1 MKRLYSS
8 ALTLCTFLSISAQ
21 EVVWQKDIKSSTQDF
36 LSQMTTTIDQQYLIT
51 GSSIPSRTSGTTPS
65 TGSGTAL
72 SRASG
77 ISSLSKAGSTL
88 PFGSAQGKLAQGPQ
102 NNGYDFHLVKLNQQ
116 GEEVWE
122 KYFSGQ
128 NHDFLSATVNT
139 QEGGFLLAGTTF
151 SGKGLDKKE
160 DSKGGSDI
168 WLIRINEFG
177 DELWQKTIGGASD
190 EEARAVIQTTDM
202 GFFVAGNV
210 AFGSL
215 PFDSAQGTEQ
225 GSLRE
230 PQGTSGTQGTRG
242 YGSKDVLVVRL
253 DKNGKELS
261 QLVLGGK
268 GLDEVE
274 KMIPTKDG
282 GALLGVYSRS
292 NAVEGSGMPDS
303 GSKAISQKPKASG
316 NYGEGDYWI
325 IKLSKDGK
333 MEWEKNFGGTGDDHL
348 RTLALTSTGYL
359 IGGESRSE
367 RSGNKAV
374 GIEEGTDLW
383 LISLDERGEEIW
395 QKSYNFKN
403 RDVLMGM
410 SVISTPNPSRGGES
424 THLTKGILLGGYTQA
439 EGRIESDDETFWM
452 LYLDQNGNEQWRK
465 HVKGESKKKEE
476 RLSDIKLNRDGSIV
490 LAGTSAEELGK
501 ENWKIVKL
509 GDKQIDQLIEKQD
522 IKIYPNPVS
531 EYAYVEINMD
541 DGSGM
546 LGDGKTEAEITV
558 YDMGGRQL
566 QSVKTK
572 NKVTKINTQAL
583 IQGAYLVSVKTNDN
597 KTASAKLIKK

>member
-1 MKRLYSS
+1 MKRLYSG
-8 ALTLCTFLSISAQ
+8 ALFLGTILGVSAQ
-21 EVVWQKDIKSSTQDF
+21 EVIWQKDIKSSTQDF
-36 LSQMTTTIDQQYLIT
+36 LSQITTTIDQQYLIT
-51 GSSIPSRTSGTTPS
+51 GSSIPSRASGTTPS
-65 TGSGTAL
+65 RASGTTP

-77 ISSLSKAGSTL
+77 NTPSLREPQG
-88 PFGSAQGKLAQGPQ
+88 PGQDQGKQ
-102 NNGYDFHLVKLNQQ
+102 NTGYDFHLVKLNQQ

-139 QEGGFLLAGTTF
+139 QEGGFILAGTSF
-151 SGKGLDKKE
+151 SGKGLDKKD

-177 DELWQKTIGGASD
+177 DELWQKTVGSASD

-210 AFGSL
+210 AFGS
-215 PFDSAQGTEQ
+215 AQATGQ

-230 PQGTSGTQGTRG
+230 PQGTAGIQGTAGTRG

-292 NAVEGSGMPDS
+292 ASSPSPSKGGEQDRSIQNSKSLSGYAKS
-303 GSKAISQKPKASG
+303 TE
-316 NYGEGDYWI
+316 NFGEGDYWI

-333 MEWEKNFGGTGDDHL
+333 VEWEKNFGGTGDDHL

-367 RSGNKAV
+367 RSGNKTV

-410 SVISTPNPSRGGES
+410 SVISSSSPSKGGES
-424 THLTKGILLGGYTQA
+424 GNLTKGILLGGYTQA

-465 HVKGESKKKEE
+465 HVKGESRKREE

-509 GDKQIDQLIEKQD
+509 GDQQIDQLIEKQD

-531 EYAYVEINMD
+531 EYAYVEI
-541 DGSGM
+541 GFISSPSPSKG
-546 LGDGKTEAEITV
+546 GEPPFEANIVV
-558 YDMGGRQL
+558 YDMGGRQV
-566 QSVKTK
+566 QSIKTK

-583 IQGAYLVSVKTNDN
+583 VQGAYLVSVKTNDN

>member
-1 MKRLYSS
+1 MRKLYTG
-8 ALTLCTFLSISAQ
+8 ALFMCLSLSVPAQ
-21 EVVWQKDIKSSTQDF
+21 DVVWQKDIKSSTQDF
-36 LSQMTTTIDQQYLIT
+36 LSQITTTIDGQYLIS
-51 GSSIPSRTSGTTPS
+51 GSSIQSKK
-65 TGSGTAL
+65 L
-72 SRASG
+72 SAE
-77 ISSLSKAGSTL
+77 SK
-88 PFGSAQGKLAQGPQ
+88 Q
-102 NNGYDFHLVKLNQQ
+102 NNGYDFHLVKLNQM

-128 NHDFLSATVNT
+128 NHDFLSEAVAT
-139 QEGGFLLAGTTF
+139 QEGGFLAAGT
-151 SGKGLDKKE
+151 SYSNKGFDKKE
-160 DSKGGSDI
+160 DCKGGSDI

-190 EEARAVIQTTDM
+190 EEARAVIQTTDL
-202 GFFVAGNV
+202 GFYVAGNIQN
-210 AFGSL
+210 
-215 PFDSAQGTEQ
+215 SAK
-225 GSLRE
+225 
-230 PQGTSGTQGTRG
+230 G
-242 YGSKDVLVVRL
+242 YGSKDVLIIRL

-261 QLVLGGK
+261 QLILGGK

-292 NAVEGSGMPDS
+292 NSG
-303 GSKAISQKPKASG
+303 GTKRTE
-316 NYGEGDYWI
+316 NFGEGDYWI
-325 IKLSKDGK
+325 IKLTKDGK
-333 MEWEKNFGGTGDDHL
+333 VEWEKNFGGTGDDHL

-367 RSGNKAV
+367 RSGNKTA

-383 LISLDERGEEIW
+383 LVSLNERGEEIW

-410 SVISTPNPSRGGES
+410 SVLHASDDKSS
-424 THLTKGILLGGYTQA
+424 KGILLGGYTQA
-439 EGRIESDDETFWM
+439 EGRIENDDETFWM

-465 HVKGESKKKEE
+465 HVKGESRKREE

-490 LAGTSAEELGK
+490 LAGTSAEELGE

-531 EYAYVEINMD
+531 DYAYVEIGFD
-541 DGSGM
+541 F
-546 LGDGKTEAEITV
+546 KEADIV
-558 YDMGGRQL
+558 LYDMGEGSFR
-566 QSVKTK
+566 V
-572 NKVTKINTQAL
+572 
-583 IQGAYLVSVKTNDN
+583 
-597 KTASAKLIKK
+597 

>member
-1 MKRLYSS
+1 MNKIYSG
-8 ALTLCTFLSISAQ
+8 ALFLCSVLGVSAQ
-21 EVVWQKDIKSSTQDF
+21 EVIWQKDIKSSTQDF
-36 LSQMTTTIDQQYLIT
+36 LSQVTTTIDQQYLIT
-51 GSSIPSRTSGTTPS
+51 GSSIQTGNNLSGT
-65 TGSGTAL
+65 G
-72 SRASG
+72 
-77 ISSLSKAGSTL
+77 
-88 PFGSAQGKLAQGPQ
+88 GKSQQP

-139 QEGGFLLAGTTF
+139 QDGGFVLAGTSF

-177 DELWQKTIGGASD
+177 DELWQKTIGGNSD
-190 EEARAVIQTTDM
+190 EEARAVIQTTDL
-202 GFFVAGNV
+202 GFFVAGNIQN
-210 AFGSL
+210 
-215 PFDSAQGTEQ
+215 SAK
-225 GSLRE
+225 
-230 PQGTSGTQGTRG
+230 G
-242 YGSKDVLVVRL
+242 YGSKDVLVVKL

-261 QLVLGGK
+261 QLILGGK

-292 NAVEGSGMPDS
+292 GAVAGSGMPEA
-303 GSKAISQKPKASG
+303 GSKASSQMPKASG
-316 NYGEGDYWI
+316 NFGEGDYWI
-325 IKLSKDGK
+325 IKLNKEGK
-333 MEWEKNFGGTGDDHL
+333 VEWEKNFGGKGDDHL

-367 RSGNKAV
+367 RSGNKTV

-383 LISLDERGEEIW
+383 LISLNERGGEIW

-410 SVISTPNPSRGGES
+410 SVIAGKQEDGSGS
-424 THLTKGILLGGYTQA
+424 KGVLLGGYTQA
-439 EGRIESDDETFWM
+439 EGRIETDDETFWM

-465 HVKGESKKKEE
+465 HVKGESRKREE

-531 EYAYVEINMD
+531 DYAYVEIGME
-541 DGSGM
+541 DGSWK
-546 LGDGKTEAEITV
+546 LGDGKFEAEIVV

-566 QSVKTK
+566 QSLKTK
-572 NKVTKINTQAL
+572 NKVTKINTQNL
-583 IQGAYLVSVKTNDN
+583 VQGAYLVTVKTNDN

>member
-1 MKRLYSS
+1 MNKFYSG
-8 ALTLCTFLSISAQ
+8 ALLLCSVLGISAQ

-36 LSQMTTTIDQQYLIT
+36 LSQITTTIDGQYLIS
-51 GSSIPSRTSGTTPS
+51 GSSIQSDKLSADSR
-65 TGSGTAL
+65 
-72 SRASG
+72 
-77 ISSLSKAGSTL
+77 
-88 PFGSAQGKLAQGPQ
+88 Q
-102 NNGYDFHLVKLNQQ
+102 NNGYDFHLIKLNQQ

-128 NHDFLSATVNT
+128 GHDFLSATLAT
-139 QEGGFLLAGTTF
+139 QEGGFLAAGTSY
-151 SGKGLDKKE
+151 SGKELDKKD

-177 DELWQKTIGGASD
+177 DELWQKTLGGTSD
-190 EEARAVIQTTDM
+190 EEARAVIQTTDL
-202 GFFVAGNV
+202 GFFVAGNTQ
-210 AFGSL
+210 
-215 PFDSAQGTEQ
+215 DSEK
-225 GSLRE
+225 
-230 PQGTSGTQGTRG
+230 G
-242 YGSKDVLVVRL
+242 YGSKDVLIIRM

-268 GLDEVE
+268 DLDEVE

-282 GALLGVYSRS
+282 GALLGIYSRS
-292 NAVEGSGMPDS
+292 NAG
-303 GSKAISQKPKASG
+303 GSKKSEG
-316 NYGEGDYWI
+316 FGEGDYWI
-325 IKLSKDGK
+325 IKLSKEGK
-333 MEWEKNFGGTGDDHL
+333 VEWEKNFGGKGDDHL

-367 RSGNKAV
+367 RSGNKTV

-410 SVISTPNPSRGGES
+410 NVVYNRSTDNNQSS
-424 THLTKGILLGGYTQA
+424 TKGILLGGYTQA
-439 EGRIESDDETFWM
+439 EGRIENEDETFWI

-465 HVKGESKKKEE
+465 HVKGESRKREE

-531 EYAYVEINMD
+531 DYAYVEIGFD
-541 DGSGM
+541 FKDADIV
-546 LGDGKTEAEITV
+546 L

-566 QSVKTK
+566 QSLKTK

-583 IQGAYLVSVKTNDN
+583 VQGAYLVNIKTNDN
-597 KTASAKLIKK
+597 KSASAKLIKK

>member
-1 MKRLYSS
+1 
-8 ALTLCTFLSISAQ
+8 
-21 EVVWQKDIKSSTQDF
+21 
-36 LSQMTTTIDQQYLIT
+36 
-51 GSSIPSRTSGTTPS
+51 
-65 TGSGTAL
+65 
-72 SRASG
+72 
-77 ISSLSKAGSTL
+77 
-88 PFGSAQGKLAQGPQ
+88 
-102 NNGYDFHLVKLNQQ
+102 
-116 GEEVWE
+116 
-122 KYFSGQ
+122 
-128 NHDFLSATVNT
+128 
-139 QEGGFLLAGTTF
+139 
-151 SGKGLDKKE
+151 
-160 DSKGGSDI
+160 
-168 WLIRINEFG
+168 
-177 DELWQKTIGGASD
+177 
-190 EEARAVIQTTDM
+190 
-202 GFFVAGNV
+202 FVAGNV

-215 PFDSAQGTEQ
+215 PFDSAQGTAQ

-292 NAVEGSGMPDS
+292 SSVTMNDKQSMMNNGSQNISSNS
-303 GSKAISQKPKASG
+303 GINHQLSIINHAKATS

-333 MEWEKNFGGTGDDHL
+333 VEWEKNFGGKGDDHL

-367 RSGNKAV
+367 RSGNKTV
-374 GIEEGTDLW
+374 DIEEGTDLW

-410 SVISTPNPSRGGES
+410 SVISGKMEDGIGKS
-424 THLTKGILLGGYTQA
+424 KGILLGGYTQA

-531 EYAYVEINMD
+531 DYAYVEINMD
-541 DGSGM
+541 AGSGM
-546 LGDGKTEAEITV
+546 LGNGKTEAEITV

-566 QSVKTK
+566 QSLKTK

-583 IQGAYLVSVKTNDN
+583 VQGAYLVSVKTNEN